1 MIDKKQIEL
10 DLESLNNDD
19 FYYGEGGQKYLSAS
33 TIKTR
38 VETPHLYGQP
48 QEEVLPFLT
57 GKYFHTMI
65 LEPEKLINFH
75 IVDIGSRNT
84 NVYRNYIA
92 EEGIEFALLRKEVD
106 DLTTLKDALMQ
117 KNVLKELIHS
127 KGNEYEKPAIATI
140 FGMEWKGK
148 ADIVTDNKV
157 IDIKTSGN
165 ADKFKWSA
173 NDYNYDSQ
181 AYIYEQLFGKP
192 VEFYI
197 IDKTTLKL
205 KIAKPSPETILRGR
219 EKVLK
224 AIEVYKTFFAEDS
237 AEDITQYIEREE
249 F

>member
-1 MIDKKQIEL
+1 MQSNIIEQL
-10 DLESLNNDD
+10 KDD
-19 FYYGEGGQKYLSAS
+19 SNYYGKVGQQYLSNSDIYSLLKNPRKFRHKEKSLPLLEGG
-33 TIKTR
+33 
-38 VETPHLYGQP
+38 
-48 QEEVLPFLT
+48 
-57 GKYFHTMI
+57 YFHTAM
-65 LEPEKLINFH
+65 LEPEKLDTYSIMDVSSRATKGFKEYINDNNLDPYD
-75 IVDIGSRNT
+75 V
-84 NVYRNYIA
+84 
-92 EEGIEFALLRKEVD
+92 LLTKEVEKIN
-106 DLTTLKDALMQ
+106 TWVDAM
-117 KNVLKELIHS
+117 KSNFEMYTDIYAE
-127 KGNEYEKPAIATI
+127 GNEYEKPAIATI

>member
-1 MIDKKQIEL
+1 MQSNIIEQL
-10 DLESLNNDD
+10 RDD
-19 FYYGEGGQKYLSAS
+19 SNYYGTVGQQYLSNS
-33 TIKTR
+33 DIYSLLKNPR
-38 VETPHLYGQP
+38 KFRHKEKS
-48 QEEVLPFLT
+48 LPLLE
-57 GKYFHTMI
+57 GSYFHTAM
-65 LEPEKLINFH
+65 LEPEKIDTYN
-75 IVDIGSRNT
+75 VMDVSSRAT
-84 NVYRNYIA
+84 KGFKEYIK
-92 EEGIEFALLRKEVD
+92 ENSLDPYDVLLTKEVD
-106 DLTTLKDALMQ
+106 KINTWVDAM
-117 KNVLKELIHS
+117 KSNFEMFTDIYAD
-127 KGNEYEKPAIATI
+127 GNQYEQPAIATI

-148 ADIVTDNKV
+148 ADIITDTKV

-165 ADKFKWSA
+165 SDKFKWSA

-181 AYIYEQLFGKP
+181 AYLYEQLFCKP

-205 KIAKPSPETILRGR
+205 KIATPSAETILRGR

>member
-1 MIDKKQIEL
+1 MQNNIIEQL
-10 DLESLNNDD
+10 KDD
-19 FYYGEGGQKYLSAS
+19 SNYYGKVGQQYLSNSDIYSLLKNPRNFRHKEKSLPLLEGG
-33 TIKTR
+33 
-38 VETPHLYGQP
+38 
-48 QEEVLPFLT
+48 
-57 GKYFHTMI
+57 YFHTAM
-65 LEPEKLINFH
+65 LEPEKLDTYSIMDVSSRATKGFKEYINDNNLDPYD
-75 IVDIGSRNT
+75 V
-84 NVYRNYIA
+84 
-92 EEGIEFALLRKEVD
+92 LLTKEVEKIN
-106 DLTTLKDALMQ
+106 TWVDAM
-117 KNVLKELIHS
+117 KSNFEMYTDIYAE
-127 KGNEYEKPAIATI
+127 GNDYEKPAIATI
-140 FGMEWKGK
+140 FCMEWKGK
-148 ADIVTDNKV
+148 ADIVTADKV

>member
-1 MIDKKQIEL
+1 MQSNIIEQL
-10 DLESLNNDD
+10 KDD
-19 FYYGEGGQKYLSAS
+19 SNYYGTVGQQYLSNSDIYSLLKNPRKFRHKEKSLPLLEGG
-33 TIKTR
+33 
-38 VETPHLYGQP
+38 
-48 QEEVLPFLT
+48 
-57 GKYFHTMI
+57 YFHTAM
-65 LEPEKLINFH
+65 LEPHKLKEYS
-75 IVDIGSRNT
+75 VMDVSSRAT
-84 NVYRNYIA
+84 KGFKEYIKDNDLHPYDV
-92 EEGIEFALLRKEVD
+92 LLTKEVEKIN
-106 DLTTLKDALMQ
+106 TWVDAM
-117 KNVLKELIHS
+117 KSNFEMFTDIYAD
-127 KGNEYEKPAIATI
+127 GNQYEQPAVATI

-148 ADIVTDNKV
+148 ADIITDTKV

-165 ADKFKWSA
+165 SDKFKWSA

-181 AYIYEQLFGKP
+181 AYLYEQLFGKP

-205 KIAKPSPETILRGR
+205 KIATPSAETILRGR

>member
-1 MIDKKQIEL
+1 MQSNIIEQL
-10 DLESLNNDD
+10 REDSN
-19 FYYGEGGQKYLSAS
+19 YYGTVGQQYLSNSDIYSLLKNPRKFRHKEKSLPLLEGG
-33 TIKTR
+33 
-38 VETPHLYGQP
+38 
-48 QEEVLPFLT
+48 
-57 GKYFHTMI
+57 YFHTAM
-65 LEPEKLINFH
+65 LEPEKIDTYN
-75 IVDIGSRNT
+75 VMDVSSRAT
-84 NVYRNYIA
+84 KGFKEYIK
-92 EEGIEFALLRKEVD
+92 ENSLDPYDVLLTKEVE
-106 DLTTLKDALMQ
+106 KINGWVDAM
-117 KNVLKELIHS
+117 KSNFEMFTDIYAD
-127 KGNEYEKPAIATI
+127 GNQYEQPAVATI

-148 ADIVTDNKV
+148 ADIITDTKV

-165 ADKFKWSA
+165 SDKFKWSA

-181 AYIYEQLFGKP
+181 AYLYEQLFGKP

-205 KIAKPSPETILRGR
+205 KIAKPTPETILRGR

>member
-1 MIDKKQIEL
+1 MQSNIIEQL
-10 DLESLNNDD
+10 REDSN
-19 FYYGEGGQKYLSAS
+19 YYGTVGQQYLSNSDIYSLLKNPRKFRHKEKSLPLLEGG
-33 TIKTR
+33 
-38 VETPHLYGQP
+38 
-48 QEEVLPFLT
+48 
-57 GKYFHTMI
+57 YFHTAM
-65 LEPEKLINFH
+65 LEPHKLKEYS
-75 IVDIGSRNT
+75 VMDVSSRAT
-84 NVYRNYIA
+84 KGFKEYIKDNDLHPYDV
-92 EEGIEFALLRKEVD
+92 LLTKEVEKIN
-106 DLTTLKDALMQ
+106 TWVDAM
-117 KNVLKELIHS
+117 KSNFEMFTDIYAD
-127 KGNEYEKPAIATI
+127 GNQYEQPAVATI

-148 ADIVTDNKV
+148 ADIITDTKV

-165 ADKFKWSA
+165 SDKFKWSA

-181 AYIYEQLFGKP
+181 AYLYEQLFGKP

-205 KIAKPSPETILRGR
+205 KIATPSAETILRGR